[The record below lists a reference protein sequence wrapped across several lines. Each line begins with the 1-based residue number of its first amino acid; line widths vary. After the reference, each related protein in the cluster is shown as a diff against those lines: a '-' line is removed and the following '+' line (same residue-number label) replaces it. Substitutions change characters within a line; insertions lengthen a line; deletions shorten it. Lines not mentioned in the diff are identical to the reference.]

1 MIKVSVCCITYSHE
15 QYLAQAIESVLAQA
29 FDGVIELVIGED
41 CSPDGTRALALA
53 YQEQYPSRIKVLTP
67 AKNLGVMVNL
77 TATLAAC
84 DGDYIAILD
93 GDDYWADPTKL
104 QRQVNALQTNPD
116 CAFCFHDAEI
126 GYEAPLTLPSVVF
139 SQHIASHALPPP
151 DATAASLRF
160 TQLDLARVGWIAPTA
175 SLLFRASSLPRPL
188 PSWFVG
194 VFSGDYTL
202 QLLSTRHG
210 AALYLPRIMAYY
222 RLHEQSITVAAE
234 KSVYQFERR
243 IYEARMFQKHVFD
256 KKDKKHADI
265 YLAIQCR
272 AYSDFLGS
280 QGQRWQQIRY
290 SGRFLFYNWQRVPLF
305 LERRIQKIVNLLNKS
320 SAV

>member
-1 MIKVSVCCITYSHE
+1 MIKVSVCCITYGHE
-15 QYLAQAIESVLAQA
+15 QYLTQAIESVMAQA
-29 FDGVIELVIGED
+29 FNGVVEMVIGED
-41 CSPDGTRALALA
+41 CSPDGTRAIALA
-53 YQEQYPSRIKVLTP
+53 YQARYPTRIKVLTP
-67 AKNLGVMVNL
+67 TKNLGVMVNL

-93 GDDYWADPTKL
+93 GDDYWTDPNKL
-104 QRQVNALQTNPD
+104 QRQVDALQANPD

-126 GYEAPLTLPSVVF
+126 GYEPPSTRPSVVF
-139 SQHIASHALPPP
+139 SQHIAAHALPPP
-151 DATAASLRF
+151 NPTAVPLRF

-175 SLLFRASSLPRPL
+175 SLLFRASSLPQPL
-188 PSWFVG
+188 PAWFVG

-202 QLLSTRHG
+202 QLLSARHG
-210 AALYLPRIMAYY
+210 EALYLPRIMAHY
-222 RLHEQSITVAAE
+222 RLHEQSITVAAA

-243 IYEARMFQKHVFD
+243 IYEARMFQQHVFD

-265 YLAIQCR
+265 YLALQCR
-272 AYSDFLGS
+272 SYASYLGN

-305 LERRIQKIVNLLNKS
+305 VERRAHKVVAFFNKNQDR
-320 SAV
+320 